1 MKIAKVIPIFKK
13 DDPAEVKN
21 YRPISLLPV
30 ISKILERLAYNR
42 LYKFLIDNNLL
53 NPNQFGFRKGYSTE
67 YAIIQSCDTIIN
79 TLSRKE
85 HIIGIFLDLSKAFDT
100 IDHQI
105 LIHKLSKLGVRGIV
119 LSWFQ
124 NYLTNRKQF
133 VTVQSKTSSRS
144 NMICGVP
151 QGSILGPLLFLI
163 YINDIINSSQLL
175 NFILFADDTN
185 IFYSHKCMNTLIN
198 TLNTELSKVS
208 LWFKCN
214 KLSLNIDKT
223 CFMHFTNSQSRTNH
237 NINLTIDNIPIIE
250 KKSTKFLGVIIDS
263 NLSWNDHIKKISIS
277 VSKAIGI
284 LWKLKPILTK
294 RILLVLYNSFV
305 LPYINYC
312 NIVWGNCNKSKI
324 ESLFLLQKKAIR
336 VCTHSAYLAHT
347 DPLFKQLNTLKV
359 HDLHT
364 YQSAIF
370 MFKHTT
376 HLLPFFHDAF
386 TQNTNIHSYPT
397 RHSSDFHLNNPKLL
411 IAHRSIRHH
420 GPDIW
425 NSLPE
430 QIHLCTS
437 LFSFKATMKRHIVS
451 NYKD

>member
-1 MKIAKVIPIFKK
+1 
-13 DDPAEVKN
+13 
-21 YRPISLLPV
+21 
-30 ISKILERLAYNR
+30 
-42 LYKFLIDNNLL
+42 
-53 NPNQFGFRKGYSTE
+53 
-67 YAIIQSCDTIIN
+67 
-79 TLSRKE
+79 
-85 HIIGIFLDLSKAFDT
+85 
-100 IDHQI
+100 
-105 LIHKLSKLGVRGIV
+105 
-119 LSWFQ
+119 
-124 NYLTNRKQF
+124 
-133 VTVQSKTSSRS
+133 
-144 NMICGVP
+144 MICGVP

-284 LWKLKPILTK
+284 LWKLKPVLTK

-312 NIVWGNCNKSKI
+312 NIV
-324 ESLFLLQKKAIR
+324 
-336 VCTHSAYLAHT
+336 
-347 DPLFKQLNTLKV
+347 
-359 HDLHT
+359 
-364 YQSAIF
+364 
-370 MFKHTT
+370 
-376 HLLPFFHDAF
+376 
-386 TQNTNIHSYPT
+386 
-397 RHSSDFHLNNPKLL
+397 
-411 IAHRSIRHH
+411 
-420 GPDIW
+420 
-425 NSLPE
+425 
-430 QIHLCTS
+430 
-437 LFSFKATMKRHIVS
+437 
-451 NYKD
+451 